1 MTTEA
6 RIQLT
11 STELG
16 TIWMTYQST
25 SASLVMFDLFKEKT
39 INKEAQNILAD
50 YIVECQDIKNKAV
63 DIFNNENAVIP
74 MGFEE
79 SDIVREA
86 PALFD
91 DFFNIM
97 FLRQMM
103 KLNFGHSAVSLTMS
117 YMKEVNDI
125 LKLNFDVANKY
136 YLMTTNFLLENG
148 VLPKPPYVTMPTTVE
163 FIEGR
168 NYMSGSN
175 PLSEKRAL
183 NTIEVGYITES
194 IEDNIFGMQM
204 MTGFAQVAK
213 ESEVKKYFIDGKE
226 LAKKIITELSKI
238 LLQSDIQPPSTWA
251 GKATNSTIPPF
262 SDKIMM
268 YLTSIVSSA
277 SIGYTALGTSFSMR
291 KDLHLK
297 LGLMSK
303 NIFDFSKEGGKIM
316 IKHKWMEEPPQME
329 DRNQLTK

>member
-25 SASLVMFDLFKEKT
+25 SASLVMFDLFKETT

-50 YIVECQDIKNKAV
+50 YIVECQNIKNKTVA
-63 DIFNNENAVIP
+63 IFNNENAVIP

-125 LKLNFDVANKY
+125 LKLNFEVANNY
-136 YLMTTNFLLENG
+136 YLMATNFLLENG

-168 NYMSGSN
+168 NYMSGYN

-183 NTIEVGYITES
+183 NTIEVGYIT
-194 IEDNIFGMQM
+194 
-204 MTGFAQVAK
+204 
-213 ESEVKKYFIDGKE
+213 
-226 LAKKIITELSKI
+226 
-238 LLQSDIQPPSTWA
+238 
-251 GKATNSTIPPF
+251 
-262 SDKIMM
+262 
-268 YLTSIVSSA
+268 
-277 SIGYTALGTSFSMR
+277 
-291 KDLHLK
+291 
-297 LGLMSK
+297 
-303 NIFDFSKEGGKIM
+303 
-316 IKHKWMEEPPQME
+316 
-329 DRNQLTK
+329 